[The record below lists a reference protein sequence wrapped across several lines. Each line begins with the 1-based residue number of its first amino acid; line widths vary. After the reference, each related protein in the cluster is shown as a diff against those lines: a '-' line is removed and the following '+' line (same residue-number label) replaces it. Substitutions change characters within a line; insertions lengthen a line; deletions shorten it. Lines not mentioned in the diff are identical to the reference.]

1 MKALKWILC
10 MAVAVVSAAAVVY
23 AVLGRCE
30 DCRCAVTGMLEKG
43 KAAVMPCYERVL
55 AFFTEQDF
63 AETAEEIAE

>member
-10 MAVAVVSAAAVVY
+10 MAVAVASAAAVVY
-23 AVLGRCE
+23 AVLGRCD
-30 DCRCAVTGMLEKG
+30 DCRCAVTGLLEKG

-63 AETAEEIAE
+63 VDTVEDIVE

>member
-10 MAVAVVSAAAVVY
+10 MAVAVASAAAVVY

-30 DCRCAVTGMLEKG
+30 DCRCTVTGWLEKG

-63 AETAEEIAE
+63 ADTAEDIVE